1 MKKLFAFV
9 MVGSNDLNKSAK
21 FYDAVFVPLDIKK
34 IKTTEKYIGY
44 AQNNSPE
51 EIEFYVTKP
60 HNKEAANYG
69 NGTMISFLADSTK
82 AVDDF
87 HASALENG
95 GVNEGLPG
103 IRTDGN

>member
-1 MKKLFAFV
+1 

-21 FYDAVFVPLDIKK
+21 FYDAVFVSLDIKK

-44 AQNNSPE
+44 AQKNNLN

-60 HNKEAANYG
+60 YNKEVATYG
-69 NGTMISFLADSTK
+69 NGTMVSFLADSTK

-87 HASALENG
+87 HASALKNG
-95 GVNEGLPG
+95 GVNEGLPEL
-103 IRTDGN
+103 RSLSLSSYQPL